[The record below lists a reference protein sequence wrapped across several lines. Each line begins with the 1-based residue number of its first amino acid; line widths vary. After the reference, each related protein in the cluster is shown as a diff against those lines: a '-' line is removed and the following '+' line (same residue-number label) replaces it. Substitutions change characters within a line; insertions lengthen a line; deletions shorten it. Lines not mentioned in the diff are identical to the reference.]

1 VVRGRAGH
9 GGSGGRGGGWNVRK
23 AVAAL
28 EADVVVDMICLT
40 LDSAA
45 ALVEALRE
53 RSGHLIHCGTTWRYG
68 PSHDQLEVA
77 NRLVI

>member
-1 VVRGRAGH
+1 M
-9 GGSGGRGGGWNVRK
+9 
-23 AVAAL
+23 
-28 EADVVVDMICLT
+28 VDMICFT

-53 RSGHLIHCGTTWRYG
+53 RSGDLIHCGTIWRYG